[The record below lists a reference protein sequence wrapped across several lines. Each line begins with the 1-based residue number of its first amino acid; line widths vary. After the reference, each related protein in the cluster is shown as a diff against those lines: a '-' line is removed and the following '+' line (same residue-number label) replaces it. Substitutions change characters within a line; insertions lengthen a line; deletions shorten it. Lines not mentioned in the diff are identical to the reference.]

1 MNPIEPKKTKETK
14 RTQRNSNEAKGTQRK
29 PKETKG
35 NQEEL
40 KKTKGNKRK
49 NRRNKGIKKGKVK
62 KRRKRRMKKLLPIG
76 ISDFKKLREG
86 GYVYVD
92 KTEYINRLIKEG
104 SGYYFLSRPRRFGKS
119 LLLSTIR
126 YLFEGQRELF
136 KGLYIEEKWEWGE
149 TYPVIRISFAK
160 DIKRKED
167 LRDRIR
173 EEIEKNYE
181 RNGEEMEEGK
191 KDEGSLLERLVIK
204 INKKKRKQV
213 VVLIDE
219 YDKPILDVIEDKK
232 EAEEVRKELKG
243 FYSVLK
249 DLDEYI
255 KFVLIT
261 GVSKFSKVSLFS
273 GLNQLEDISLS
284 KEYGNICGYT
294 QEELEIYFKEYLEGV
309 NIEEVREWYNGYN
322 FLGEKVYNPFDIL
335 LYLKSK
341 VYKNYWYETGKT
353 EFLFKLIKE
362 KEYKL
367 SFLEKEYYTNEILEK
382 FDIEYVGIEA
392 LMYQTGYLTIKEV
405 KKIEEEEVYVLDYPN
420 REVRQSFNRELLY
433 YIVGEYQSDRTS
445 KLKIALIE
453 EDMEEIRRQIEIFL
467 ETISYDVLKNENVY
481 QASIYGLMY
490 GMGYEVEIEDR
501 TLKGRIDLTLL
512 INRKKVYIMELKLIE
527 KEEEKGKAIRQI
539 EEREYYKK
547 YMNYERVYIVGIEID
562 KVKKRIV
569 NYEYKR
575 VK

>member
-1 MNPIEPKKTKETK
+1 
-14 RTQRNSNEAKGTQRK
+14 
-29 PKETKG
+29 
-35 NQEEL
+35 
-40 KKTKGNKRK
+40 
-49 NRRNKGIKKGKVK
+49 
-62 KRRKRRMKKLLPIG
+62 MKKLLPIG

-92 KTEYINRLIKEG
+92 KTEYIYRLVKEG

-126 YLFEGQRELF
+126 YLFEGEKELF
-136 KGLYIEEKWEWGE
+136 KGLDIEEKWNWEE
-149 TYPVIRISFAK
+149 IYPVIRISFAK

-167 LRDRIR
+167 LKGRIK

-191 KDEGSLLERLVIK
+191 KDEGSLLEKLVIK

-255 KFVLIT
+255 RFVLIT

-294 QEELEIYFKEYLEGV
+294 QGELEKYFKEYLEGV
-309 NIEEVREWYNGYN
+309 NLEEVRDWYNGYN
-322 FLGEKVYNPFDIL
+322 FLRDKVYNPFDIL
-335 LYLKSK
+335 LYLRNREFDS
-341 VYKNYWYETGKT
+341 YWYKTGT
-353 EFLFKLIKE
+353 PSFLIKLIKE
-362 KEYKL
+362 KEYDV
-367 SFLEKEYYTNEILEK
+367 SELENKIVRKNVLEK
-382 FDIEYVGIEA
+382 FDVEEIRIEV

-405 KKIEEEEVYVLDYPN
+405 YEREYGQEYRLVFPN
-420 REVRQSFNRELLY
+420 KEVRISFNEDILPLVLSKDIRENIADKVIEILKEEKLEELREQVEVLISNISYVHYRGESSYVIAIFSLLY
-433 YIVGEYQSDRTS
+433 STGLNVIT
-445 KLKIALIE
+445 
-453 EDMEEIRRQIEIFL
+453 EDN
-467 ETISYDVLKNENVY
+467 TH
-481 QASIYGLMY
+481 
-490 GMGYEVEIEDR
+490 
-501 TLKGRIDLTLL
+501 KGRIDLT
-512 INRKKVYIMELKLIE
+512 IIVNRSIVYIIE
-527 KEEEKGKAIRQI
+527 VKVIEREEERGKAIRQI
-539 EEREYYKK
+539 QEKEYYKK
-547 YMNYERVYIVGIEID
+547 YMNYERVYIVGIELN
-562 KVKKRIV
+562 KNMKKIE

>member
-1 MNPIEPKKTKETK
+1 M
-14 RTQRNSNEAKGTQRK
+14 
-29 PKETKG
+29 
-35 NQEEL
+35 
-40 KKTKGNKRK
+40 
-49 NRRNKGIKKGKVK
+49 
-62 KRRKRRMKKLLPIG
+62 KLLPIG

-86 GYVYVD
+86 GYIYID
-92 KTEYINRLIKEG
+92 KTEYIYRMIKEG
-104 SGYYFLSRPRRFGKS
+104 AGYYFLSRPRRFGKS

-126 YLFEGQRELF
+126 YLFEGKRELF
-136 KGLYIEEKWEWGE
+136 KGLYIDEKWNWEE
-149 TYPVIRISFAK
+149 IYPVIRISFAK

-167 LRDRIR
+167 LKGRIR
-173 EEIEKNYE
+173 EELEKNYE

-191 KDEGSLLERLVIK
+191 KDEGSLLEKLVIK

-219 YDKPILDVIEDKK
+219 YDKPILDVIENKK
-232 EAEEVRKELKG
+232 EAQEVRKELKG

-255 KFVLIT
+255 RFVIIT

-322 FLGEKVYNPFDIL
+322 FLGDRLYNPFDIL

-341 VYKNYWYETGKT
+341 MFKNYWYETGKT
-353 EFLFKLIKE
+353 EFLFKLLK
-362 KEYKL
+362 KKDYQL
-367 SFLEKEYYTNEILEK
+367 PFLNKEYYTNEILEK
-382 FDIEYVGIEA
+382 FDLEYIGIEA

-405 KKIEEEEVYVLDYPN
+405 KRIEEEEVYVLDYPN

-433 YIVGEYQSDRTS
+433 YITGEYQSDRTS

-453 EDMEEIRRQIEIFL
+453 EDMEEIRKQIEVFL
-467 ETISYDVLKNENVY
+467 ETISYEVLKNENVY
-481 QASIYGLMY
+481 QAAIYGLMY

-501 TLKGRIDLTLL
+501 TIKGRIDLTLM
-512 INRKKVYIMELKLIE
+512 INRKKVYIIELKLIE
-527 KEEEKGKAIRQI
+527 KEKEKGKAIRQI

-547 YMNYERVYIVGIEID
+547 YLNYEKVYIVGIEIN
-562 KVKKRIV
+562 KNKKQIV
-569 NYEYKR
+569 YFEYKR

>member
-1 MNPIEPKKTKETK
+1 
-14 RTQRNSNEAKGTQRK
+14 
-29 PKETKG
+29 
-35 NQEEL
+35 
-40 KKTKGNKRK
+40 
-49 NRRNKGIKKGKVK
+49 
-62 KRRKRRMKKLLPIG
+62 MKKLLPIG

-92 KTEYINRLIKEG
+92 KTEYIYRLIKEG

-126 YLFEGQRELF
+126 YLFEGEKELF
-136 KGLYIEEKWEWGE
+136 EGLDIEQKWNWEEK
-149 TYPVIRISFAK
+149 YPVIRIDFSK
-160 DIKRKED
+160 DVVKKQDLKEKIYQE
-167 LRDRIR
+167 LR
-173 EEIEKNYE
+173 KNYIW
-181 RNGEEMEEGK
+181 NKEEMPKEIR
-191 KDEGSLLERLVIK
+191 DESILLEELIMRISERE
-204 INKKKRKQV
+204 RKQV

-232 EAEEVRKELKG
+232 EAEEVRKELKAL
-243 FYSVLK
+243 YSTLK
-249 DLDEYI
+249 GLDRYI
-255 KFVLIT
+255 RFVIIT

-294 QEELEIYFKEYLEGV
+294 QEELKKNFKEYLEGV

-335 LYLKSK
+335 LYLRNREFD
-341 VYKNYWYETGKT
+341 NYWYESGKT
-353 EFLFKLIKE
+353 EFLFKLLKRR
-362 KEYKL
+362 EYKL
-367 SFLEKEYYTNEILEK
+367 GYLEKEYYTKEILEK
-382 FDIEYVGIEA
+382 FDVEYISIEA
-392 LMYQTGYLTIKEV
+392 LMYQTGYLTIKEI
-405 KKIEEEEVYVLDYPN
+405 KRIENERVYVLDYPN

-433 YIVGEYQSDRTS
+433 YITGEYQSDRTS

-453 EDMEEIRRQIEIFL
+453 EDMEEIRRHIEVFL
-467 ETISYDVLKNENVY
+467 ETISYEVIRNENVY
-481 QASIYGLMY
+481 QAAIYGLMY

-501 TLKGRIDLTLL
+501 TIKGRIDLTLL
-512 INRKKVYIMELKLIE
+512 INREKVYIIELKLIE
-527 KEEEKGKAIRQI
+527 IQEEKGKAIKQI

-562 KVKKRIV
+562 RNKKQVV